1 MTINP
6 THNRPRVRH
15 GVAAVIAMMYLIL
28 LSSLA
33 VAMFEVS
40 TLNTRSAANLGDNDR
55 ARGAAESGLR
65 WMSWRF
71 ARMARPKTSVG
82 QITPTVAAGMWA
94 QTSNSIIAS
103 IRADLAVMQR
113 ADERT
118 LTAVSATEYR
128 TAPIR
133 IDGSGATFQLTIEQ
147 WPEPWSQLGPGESP
161 CVLITS
167 TGSYGENANR
177 SISMAF
183 DVDKKV
189 RFAIVGKVPIQLG
202 RSTIVEGPVAM
213 ATPNK
218 YPPVLMLSDF
228 RHLNTA
234 LKDRI
239 DTFNTFLKNN
249 HPGYDN
255 RINVNNPDEMA
266 LATQA
271 NFKDVNKDGY
281 VDEYDLFVDHYD
293 ANDDGKITKAEFTNS
308 STGKLYDAD
317 LFNAIDALGAPMF
330 DGDPARLGYLDG
342 VIDNYDAYTKVRGQI
357 AVATTASAWQ
367 ANLGAGK
374 SINDMIVG
382 PIQAADGATVPVKF
396 GADAGEIFDLSPANF
411 DTSSFKN
418 RTGTTAGTPLR
429 MSGRIENTSLVAADV
444 SFSPPTRQVT
454 SKGGTDLVVGQVYLK
469 TTFDAAN
476 ATATTAG
483 KAVATG
489 VAPATTADE
498 KTPFGSTSWQATYR
512 RPVFRYIAFKNVRIP
527 QGMNALFDN
536 CTFKGVT
543 FVELTTNITK
553 GGGDT
558 TTSSSDG
565 MTWSKR
571 MKSGQ
576 GSFSNTT
583 VLTTTNSK
591 GFDDGNNLR
600 FNNCTMNGPVA
611 GDNPTAYTHF
621 SNSWEFTGSTLFDNQ
636 VDQTAT
642 MVAPQTNI
650 EMGSFTD
657 PSKAPSTLVGVVV
670 AGNIDIR
677 GTSVVDGSIIV
688 TGDGAGNTTQGWFG
702 PSDNDT
708 TSDTQMPEGG
718 YGRLNIRYNPYRPL
732 PDGINVM
739 IDILP
744 DISTYQEG
752 VQ

>member
-1 MTINP
+1 MTI
-6 THNRPRVRH
+6 HLIGPRRSAQRQ
-15 GVAAVIAMMYLIL
+15 GVAAMIAMMYLVL
-28 LSSLA
+28 LSTLA
-33 VAMFEVS
+33 IAMFEVS

-55 ARGAAESGLR
+55 ARAAAESGLR

-71 ARMARPKTSVG
+71 ARMARPKTSIG
-82 QITPTVAAGMWA
+82 QITPAVANGMWA
-94 QTSNSIIAS
+94 QSTNSIIAS
-103 IRADLAVMQR
+103 IRADLSAMQR
-113 ADERT
+113 STERG
-118 LTAVSATEYR
+118 LTAISATEYQS
-128 TAPIR
+128 APIR
-133 IDGSGATFQLTIEQ
+133 VDDTGATFQLTFQQ
-147 WPEPWSQLGPGESP
+147 WPEPWALLGPGETP
-161 CVLITS
+161 CVLVTS
-167 TGSYGENANR
+167 TGSYGNSAQR
-177 SISMAF
+177 SISVAF
-183 DVDKKV
+183 DVGKKV

-213 ATPNK
+213 ATANR

-228 RHLNTA
+228 RHLNTS
-234 LKDRI
+234 LRDRI
-239 DTFNTFLKNN
+239 DGFNTFLEGI

-255 RINVNNPDEMA
+255 RINVNNPDEIA

-271 NFKDVNKDGY
+271 GYRDVNSDGY
-281 VDEYDLFVDHYD
+281 VDEYDLFIDQYD
-293 ANDDGKITKAEFTNS
+293 ANDDGKITQSEFTNP
-308 STGKLYDAD
+308 STNKLYDAD
-317 LFNAIDALGAPMF
+317 LFNAIDALGAPMYA
-330 DGDPARLGYLDG
+330 GDPARLGYQDG

-357 AVATTASAWQ
+357 SMATTASAWE

-374 SINDMIVG
+374 SISDMIVG

-396 GADAGEIFDLSPANF
+396 GADASEIFDLSPANF
-411 DTSSFKN
+411 DTSTFKN
-418 RTGTTAGTPLR
+418 RTGTAAGTPLR
-429 MSGRIENTSLVAADV
+429 TSGRIENTSLTASDV
-444 SFSPPTRQVT
+444 TYSPPTRQVT
-454 SKGGTDLVVGQVYLK
+454 NKGGTSLVVGQIYLK

-476 ATATTAG
+476 AATTAAG

-489 VAPATTADE
+489 VSPSTTVPE
-498 KTPFGSTSWQATYR
+498 HTPYGSTSWQATYQ
-512 RPVFRYIAFKNVRIP
+512 RPVFRHIAFKNVRVP
-527 QGMNALFDN
+527 KGLNALFDN

-553 GGGDT
+553 NGAT
-558 TTSSSDG
+558 TTNASDG
-565 MTWSKR
+565 MSWSQR

-576 GSFSNTT
+576 GSFNKDTA
-583 VLTTTNSK
+583 LTTTNSL
-591 GFDDGNNLR
+591 GFDSGNNLR
-600 FNNCTMNGPVA
+600 FNNCTMNGPIA
-611 GDNPTAYTHF
+611 SDNPTAYTHF
-621 SNSWEFTGSTLFDNQ
+621 TNSWEFTGSTTFDNQ

-642 MVAPQTNI
+642 IVAPQTNI

-657 PSKAPSTLVGVVV
+657 PSQAPSTLVGVVV

-752 VQ
+752 LQ